1 MRFIWVVISY
11 EFRRQFARR
20 AYLFT
25 TFGIPLLAIIA
36 FSIYLGVTQL
46 DNQDTNKEADA
57 KTPEQQLAELYK
69 DYDPVGYVDFSGLF
83 PEPTTPPFNEKVH
96 RYETEAEAQRALKDG
111 EIASYYVIP
120 SDYAETGKV
129 EAFAQTFSIN
139 LSEQS
144 DLIESFIL
152 ASLIQDEATASVY
165 IRLQFPSTIIRHTLE
180 ENGESLTRNE
190 SDELRDFWLV
200 YVFSIILFVSTMTS
214 SSYLM
219 QSVVEER
226 ETRMIEIILSS
237 VRPLRLL
244 SGKVI
249 AMGSL
254 GILQIVVWLGT
265 AVFLGTLA
273 VDNLELFNNFEI
285 RPYSLIISLI
295 YFLGAFLMIGAGSA
309 AIGAITGNLRDAS
322 QLLTVIVLPSVA
334 PLWLL
339 AVIAEDPNGTV
350 ARVLSLIPITAPLT
364 IVMRATITDIPIIE
378 LILSFVS
385 VVLGSLFFIWIASRL
400 FRVGVLLS
408 GSSIPVRQAI
418 RYIFERNP
426 LVIETKN
433 NE

>member
-1 MRFIWVVISY
+1 
-11 EFRRQFARR
+11 
-20 AYLFT
+20 
-25 TFGIPLLAIIA
+25 
-36 FSIYLGVTQL
+36 
-46 DNQDTNKEADA
+46 
-57 KTPEQQLAELYK
+57 
-69 DYDPVGYVDFSGLF
+69 
-83 PEPTTPPFNEKVH
+83 
-96 RYETEAEAQRALKDG
+96 
-111 EIASYYVIP
+111 
-120 SDYAETGKV
+120 
-129 EAFAQTFSIN
+129 
-139 LSEQS
+139 
-144 DLIESFIL
+144 FIL